1 MTDSQYDLVAIGNA
15 LTDILAHAAEEF
27 IVTESLRGMQK
38 GAMTLI
44 DADRAAEL
52 YAQLKQPVVS
62 SGGSAGNTIAGF
74 TSFGGKGAYI
84 GKVAD
89 DEFGR
94 AFRADLEKLGVTYN
108 TAPLAG
114 GAPTGQCMILVTPDA
129 QRTMNT
135 FLGAGLALNKDD
147 VDPELI
153 RNAQVTYLEGFLFDP
168 EQAKEAFRHA
178 AQIAHEAGRKVAL
191 SLSDPFCVG
200 RYRAEFAQ
208 LVDGHVDI
216 VFANEEELISL
227 YETEDLDAAI
237 SQIRGKC
244 ELAVVTRGASGSL
257 VVAGDDLVHCHPIR
271 PDRVVDTTGAGDQ
284 YAAGFLYGYTRG
296 MDLARCAHLGTLAAT
311 EVITHMGPR
320 PEMRYSELLKKAAA

>member
-74 TSFGGKGAYI
+74 TSFGGRGAYI

-147 VDPELI
+147 VDPELV

-178 AQIAHEAGRKVAL
+178 AQIAHDAGRKVAL

-227 YETEDLDAAI
+227 YETEDLDEAI

-244 ELAVVTRGASGSL
+244 ELAIVTRGASGSL

>member
-1 MTDSQYDLVAIGNA
+1 
-15 LTDILAHAAEEF
+15 
-27 IVTESLRGMQK
+27 
-38 GAMTLI
+38 MTLI